1 MLERVRRM
9 LLERMARS
17 EDRRERDMVAM
28 IEFMRHRDMGPCE
41 VLDAAVFLLIAMDA
55 EFAEDEL
62 IKMQMRVGDV
72 RRIETEGDVEL
83 TPPGRAH

>member
-9 LLERMARS
+9 LLERLARS
-17 EDRRERDMVAM
+17 EDRREPDLVAM
-28 IEFMRHRDMGPCE
+28 IEFMRHRNMGPCE

-72 RRIETEGDVEL
+72 RRIETEGGVEL